1 MRRQVSE
8 LKKTIEE
15 TKNMTVQKLIYLG
28 KILDEDKT
36 LGEIGVKESRPVSF
50 PVCEKAQSN
59 ETQRPVFELPSVL

>member
-36 LGEIGVKESRPVSF
+36 LAAGSSACKTTKKPININRITHEEI
-50 PVCEKAQSN
+50 
-59 ETQRPVFELPSVL
+59 

>member
-36 LGEIGVKESRPVSF
+36 LGEIGVKETSF
-50 PVCEKAQSN
+50 VVCMGGPKKAAWN
-59 ETQRPVFELPSVL
+59 TWVVRK

>member
-36 LGEIGVKESRPVSF
+36 LAEIGVKETSF
-50 PVCEKAQSN
+50 VVCIGGPKKVGLEDSD
-59 ETQRPVFELPSVL
+59 FDDF

>member
-28 KILDEDKT
+28 NKILDAA
-36 LGEIGVKESRPVSF
+36 GRRRVARW
-50 PVCEKAQSN
+50 
-59 ETQRPVFELPSVL
+59 

>member
-28 KILDEDKT
+28 KILDAFDAAALAKST
-36 LGEIGVKESRPVSF
+36 VFVLWSDHGWSLGDNDLWSSER
-50 PVCEKAQSN
+50 C
-59 ETQRPVFELPSVL
+59 

>member
-1 MRRQVSE
+1 LRRQVSE

-36 LGEIGVKESRPVSF
+36 LGGDRLRARQQRSQPSASAFAHPRP
-50 PVCEKAQSN
+50 
-59 ETQRPVFELPSVL
+59 

>member
-36 LGEIGVKESRPVSF
+36 LAEISTVG
-50 PVCEKAQSN
+50 CAQDS
-59 ETQRPVFELPSVL
+59 T

>member
-36 LGEIGVKESRPVSF
+36 LGEIGVNDDGSLHGLSDSEMS
-50 PVCEKAQSN
+50 QSLL
-59 ETQRPVFELPSVL
+59 TLQHMCL